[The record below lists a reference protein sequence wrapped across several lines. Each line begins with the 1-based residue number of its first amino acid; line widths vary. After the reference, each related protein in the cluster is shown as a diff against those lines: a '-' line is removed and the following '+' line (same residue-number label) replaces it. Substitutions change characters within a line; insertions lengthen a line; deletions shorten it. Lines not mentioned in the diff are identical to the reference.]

1 MNFGDMSFQDYFL
14 SGTSNN
20 NLADLSIHLIF
31 QPQPFCYIPGILFF
45 LFLSGFCYDECCN
58 IYSSISL

>member
-20 NLADLSIHLIF
+20 NLAIIQLKG
-31 QPQPFCYIPGILFF
+31 QTLFKF
-45 LFLSGFCYDECCN
+45 
-58 IYSSISL
+58 I

>member
-20 NLADLSIHLIF
+20 NLAEF
-31 QPQPFCYIPGILFF
+31 QPPNNRT
-45 LFLSGFCYDECCN
+45 GF
-58 IYSSISL
+58 I

>member
-20 NLADLSIHLIF
+20 NLANTNFIRNFLRL
-31 QPQPFCYIPGILFF
+31 L
-45 LFLSGFCYDECCN
+45 LFLTLQLKN
-58 IYSSISL
+58 KIK

>member
-20 NLADLSIHLIF
+20 NLAHFSKLNKN
-31 QPQPFCYIPGILFF
+31 YK
-45 LFLSGFCYDECCN
+45 
-58 IYSSISL
+58 

>member
-20 NLADLSIHLIF
+20 NLAYYSFLV
-31 QPQPFCYIPGILFF
+31 YELF
-45 LFLSGFCYDECCN
+45 
-58 IYSSISL
+58 SLNLKKI